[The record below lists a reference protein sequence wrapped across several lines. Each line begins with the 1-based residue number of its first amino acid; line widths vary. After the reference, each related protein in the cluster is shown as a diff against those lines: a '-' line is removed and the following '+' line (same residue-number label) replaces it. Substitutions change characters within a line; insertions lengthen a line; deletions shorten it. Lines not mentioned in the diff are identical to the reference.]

1 MKKLQIMAWV
11 LSALLLTG
19 CGGAGASA
27 KTTEGDPPQVA
38 SAAASGTTTTQN
50 GNEYASEEATPGQ
63 DEKPGASDAAPGQVT
78 EKDSS
83 AGDEKP
89 AVGKTPAREN
99 GVSAPSKAGPAGG
112 ESSDSAGSS
121 SSKPAGNSP
130 SVPAGDEPSTPAGS
144 GTDAAETPA
153 PQPEEKSFNMD
164 YWLAYAKDYA
174 VGIGLRLDENAT
186 DSWDTPIRCSSKT
199 EDVLAAYIR
208 DDLTYYKNEEGCT
221 AVWIWAEQVGD
232 GQYELFIGRG

>member
-1 MKKLQIMAWV
+1 MKKLQIMAGM
-11 LSALLLTG
+11 LSVLLLAG

-38 SAAASGTTTTQN
+38 SAAASGTTAAQN
-50 GNEYASEEATPGQ
+50 GNENPSDVVTQ
-63 DEKPGASDAAPGQVT
+63 DEAERPGPVDAEPSG
-78 EKDSS
+78 EKKTTSS
-83 AGDEKP
+83 AGETKP
-89 AVGKTPAREN
+89 KAEDPPVQVLPAET
-99 GVSAPSKAGPAGG
+99 VPPEAPPTESDPSKP
-112 ESSDSAGSS
+112 
-121 SSKPAGNSP
+121 
-130 SVPAGDEPSTPAGS
+130 VTDET
-144 GTDAAETPA
+144 A
-153 PQPEEKSFNMD
+153 PQPEEKGFDID
-164 YWLAYAKDYA
+164 YWLAYAKDCA
-174 VGIGLRLDENAT
+174 VSIGLRLDENAA

>member
-38 SAAASGTTTTQN
+38 SAAASGTTAAQN
-50 GNEYASEEATPGQ
+50 GNENPSEVVTQ
-63 DEKPGASDAAPGQVT
+63 DEAERPGPVDAEPSG
-78 EKDSS
+78 EKKTTSS
-83 AGDEKP
+83 AGETKP
-89 AVGKTPAREN
+89 KAEDPPVQVLPAET
-99 GVSAPSKAGPAGG
+99 VPPEAPPTESDPSKP
-112 ESSDSAGSS
+112 
-121 SSKPAGNSP
+121 
-130 SVPAGDEPSTPAGS
+130 VTDET
-144 GTDAAETPA
+144 A

-164 YWLAYAKDYA
+164 YWLGYAKDYA
-174 VGIGLRLDENAT
+174 VGIGLRLDENAA

-221 AVWIWAEQVGD
+221 AVWIWAEPVGD

>member
-1 MKKLQIMAWV
+1 MKKLQIMAGM
-11 LSALLLTG
+11 LSVLLLTG
-19 CGGAGASA
+19 CGGAGTATNTN
-27 KTTEGDPPQVA
+27 KPPQTE
-38 SAAASGTTTTQN
+38 SADISGTTVAQN
-50 GNEYASEEATPGQ
+50 GNEYASEEAAQGQ
-63 DEKPGASDAAPGQVT
+63 DEKSGASDAAPGQVT

-89 AVGKTPAREN
+89 AVGKTPARKN
-99 GVSAPSKAGPAGG
+99 GASAPSKAGPAGA

-130 SVPAGDEPSTPAGS
+130 SVPAGNESSTPAGS
-144 GTDAAETPA
+144 ETDAAETPA
-153 PQPEEKSFNMD
+153 PHPEEKVFDMD
-164 YWLAYAKDYA
+164 YWLGYAKDYA

>member
-1 MKKLQIMAWV
+1 MKKATVFL
-11 LSALLLTG
+11 LSVCLAALLMG
-19 CGGAGASA
+19 CGGQKETAGGGAQSE
-27 KTTEGDPPQVA
+27 TQ
-38 SAAASGTTTTQN
+38 SAADVKEEAAPGTASETDSGT
-50 GNEYASEEATPGQ
+50 EKETPGQ
-63 DEKPGASDAAPGQVT
+63 QGGAAKADTG
-78 EKDSS
+78 SS

-99 GVSAPSKAGPAGG
+99 GASASSKAGPAGG
-112 ESSDSAGSS
+112 ESSE
-121 SSKPAGNSP
+121 PAGNSP
-130 SVPAGDEPSTPAGS
+130 SVPAGNEPSTPAGS

-153 PQPEEKSFNMD
+153 PQPEEKVFDMD
-164 YWLAYAKDYA
+164 YWLGYAKDYA
-174 VGIGLRLDENAT
+174 VGIGLRLDENAA

>member
-1 MKKLQIMAWV
+1 MKKLKIMAWV

-19 CGGAGASA
+19 CGGAGTATNTD
-27 KTTEGDPPQVA
+27 KPPQTE
-38 SAAASGTTTTQN
+38 SADISGTTVAQN
-50 GNEYASEEATPGQ
+50 GNEYASEEAAQGQ
-63 DEKPGASDAAPGQVT
+63 DEKSGASDAAPGQVT

-89 AVGKTPAREN
+89 AVGKTPARKN
-99 GVSAPSKAGPAGG
+99 GASAPSKAGPAGA

-130 SVPAGDEPSTPAGS
+130 SAPAGS
-144 GTDAAETPA
+144 GTDAEETPT
-153 PQPEEKSFNMD
+153 PHPEEKSFNMD

-221 AVWIWAEQVGD
+221 AVWIWAEQVED

>member
-19 CGGAGASA
+19 CGGSGAPTNTDKPLQTESA
-27 KTTEGDPPQVA
+27 DI
-38 SAAASGTTTTQN
+38 SGTTVAQN
-50 GNEYASEEATPGQ
+50 GNEYASEETAQGQ
-63 DEKPGASDAAPGQVT
+63 DEKPCASDAAPGQVT

-99 GVSAPSKAGPAGG
+99 GASAPSKAGPAGG
-112 ESSDSAGSS
+112 KSSDSAGSS

-130 SVPAGDEPSTPAGS
+130 SVPAGNEPSTPAGS
-144 GTDAAETPA
+144 GTDAVETPA
-153 PQPEEKSFNMD
+153 PQPEEKAFAMD

-174 VGIGLRLDENAT
+174 VSIGLVLDPAAAGT
-186 DSWDTPIRCSSKT
+186 WDTPIRCSSKT

-208 DDLTYYKNEEGCT
+208 DDLAYYKDQEGCT
-221 AVWIWAEQVGD
+221 AVWIWTEQVGD

>member
-1 MKKLQIMAWV
+1 MKKLQIVAWV

-19 CGGAGASA
+19 CGGSGTPTNTDNLPQTSATDAS
-27 KTTEGDPPQVA
+27 E
-38 SAAASGTTTTQN
+38 TTTTQN
-50 GNEYASEEATPGQ
+50 GNEYALEEATPGQ
-63 DEKPGASDAAPGQVT
+63 DEKSGASDAASGQVT
-78 EKDSS
+78 EKNSS

-89 AVGKTPAREN
+89 AVGKTPAQEN
-99 GVSAPSKAGPAGG
+99 GASAPSKAGSTGSG
-112 ESSDSAGSS
+112 TSDSAENSS
-121 SSKPAGNSP
+121 AKPAGNSP
-130 SVPAGDEPSTPAGS
+130 SVPAGS

-153 PQPEEKSFNMD
+153 PQPEEKVFDMG
-164 YWLAYAKDYA
+164 YWLGYAKDYA

>member
-1 MKKLQIMAWV
+1 MKKLQIMAGM
-11 LSALLLTG
+11 LSVLLLAG

-38 SAAASGTTTTQN
+38 SAAASGTTAAQN
-50 GNEYASEEATPGQ
+50 GNENPSEVVTQ
-63 DEKPGASDAAPGQVT
+63 DEAERPGPVDAEPSG
-78 EKDSS
+78 EKKTTSS
-83 AGDEKP
+83 AGETKP
-89 AVGKTPAREN
+89 KAEDPPVQVLPAET
-99 GVSAPSKAGPAGG
+99 VPPEAPPTESDPSKP
-112 ESSDSAGSS
+112 
-121 SSKPAGNSP
+121 
-130 SVPAGDEPSTPAGS
+130 VTDET
-144 GTDAAETPA
+144 A
-153 PQPEEKSFNMD
+153 PQPEEKVFDMD
-164 YWLAYAKDYA
+164 YWLGYTKDYA

>member
-1 MKKLQIMAWV
+1 MKKATVFL
-11 LSALLLTG
+11 LSVCLAALLMG
-19 CGGAGASA
+19 CGGQKETAGGGAQSE
-27 KTTEGDPPQVA
+27 TQ
-38 SAAASGTTTTQN
+38 SAADVKEEAAPGTASETDSGT
-50 GNEYASEEATPGQ
+50 EKETPGQ
-63 DEKPGASDAAPGQVT
+63 QGGAAKADTG
-78 EKDSS
+78 SS
-83 AGDEKP
+83 AGDAKP

-99 GVSAPSKAGPAGG
+99 GASAPSKAGPAGG
-112 ESSDSAGSS
+112 KSSDSAGSS

-130 SVPAGDEPSTPAGS
+130 SAPAGNSPSAPAGS
-144 GTDAAETPA
+144 GADAAETPA
-153 PQPEEKSFNMD
+153 PQPEEKGFDMD
-164 YWLAYAKDYA
+164 YWLGYAKDYA
-174 VGIGLRLDENAT
+174 VSIGLRLDENAT